1 MTNRRAPAEPLALE
15 NFDLLD
21 VVAGRL
27 IAGCS
32 LTIENGRIASI
43 AKGRLAASAAKMRRM
58 DLKGRTLMP
67 GLIDCHVHIL
77 QSIFPQTADFLP
89 SYLTAAAV
97 VRLGEMLDRGF
108 TTVRDAGG
116 ADAGHRKAVEDGLV
130 RGPRLF
136 VAGRALS
143 QTGGHGD
150 ARSQADMLEP
160 CGCSALL
167 KGGIGRIVDGVPD
180 ALHAV
185 RDEIRLGADQIKIMS
200 GGGIGS
206 PHGFLEYDQF
216 TEEEIRAVVDEA
228 RRARRYVM
236 AHVYSADG
244 VKRLVR
250 LGVRSIEHGNL
261 IDDEAARMMKEA
273 GAFLVAN
280 LIVYEVVAK
289 FGREHGFPE
298 AGLARL
304 QTILDA
310 GTRSIELAAHHGVKL
325 GYGSDL
331 VKAPDYQSDE
341 FLIRARVQ
349 KPIDVIRSAT
359 IVGAEIV
366 CRTGQLGVIAEGAVA
381 DLIAVDGNP
390 MDDVALLTGQG
401 RHMPLI
407 VKDGRV
413 EKSVGLDLVSAAPS
427 ATAR

>member
-1 MTNRRAPAEPLALE
+1 MTPTPDSTALVLE

-21 VVAGRL
+21 VRAGELRK
-27 IAGCS
+27 GRS
-32 LTIENGRIASI
+32 LRIEAGRIAAI
-43 AKGRLAASAAKMRRM
+43 GRGAVGAPSGVRRI

-77 QSIFPQTADFLP
+77 PSIFPETADFFP

-108 TTVRDAGG
+108 TSLRDAGG
-116 ADAGHRKAVEDGLV
+116 ADAGHRMAVEKGLI

-150 ARSQADMLEP
+150 ARTMADMLEP

-167 KGGIGRIVDGVPD
+167 KAGIGRIVNGVP
-180 ALHAV
+180 AVLHAA
-185 RDEIRLGADQIKIMS
+185 RDEIRMGADHIKIMA

-216 TEEEIRAVVDEA
+216 TDEEVRAIVDEA
-228 RRARRYVM
+228 RRARKYVM
-236 AHVYSADG
+236 AHVYSAEG
-244 VKRLVR
+244 VKRLAG
-250 LGVRSIEHGNL
+250 LGVRTLEHGNL
-261 IDDEAARMMKEA
+261 VDDEAVRAMKAA
-273 GAFLVAN
+273 GSYLVAN
-280 LIVYEVVAK
+280 LIVYDVVAK
-289 FGREHGFPE
+289 HGRAHGFPE

-310 GTRSIELAAHHGVKL
+310 GTRSIELCDHYGVKV

-331 VKAPDYQSDE
+331 VKAPEFQSDE
-341 FLIRARVQ
+341 FLIRGRVQ

-359 IVGAEIV
+359 LVGAEIV
-366 CRTGQLGVIAEGAVA
+366 QRAGQLGEVVEGAIA

-390 MDDVALLTGQG
+390 LEDLRLLTDQG
-401 RHMPLI
+401 RHIPL
-407 VKDGRV
+407 VVRGGQPL
-413 EKSVGLDLVSAAPS
+413 KSRLD
-427 ATAR
+427 

>member
-1 MTNRRAPAEPLALE
+1 MTIRTLAEPLALE

-21 VVAGRL
+21 VRAGTLTNR
-27 IAGCS
+27 CS
-32 LTIENGRIASI
+32 LTIEAGRITAI
-43 AKGRLAASAAKMRRM
+43 VKGGAPAAAAGMRRIN
-58 DLKGRTLMP
+58 LGGRVLMP

-77 QSIFPQTADFLP
+77 QSIFPQSADFLP
-89 SYLTAAAV
+89 SFLTAAAV
-97 VRLGEMLDRGF
+97 RRLGEMLDRGF

-116 ADAGHRKAVEDGLV
+116 ADAGHRMAVEQGIV

-136 VAGRALS
+136 VSGRALS

-160 CGCSALL
+160 CGCAALL
-167 KGGIGRIVDGVPD
+167 KGGIGRIVNGVPEVLR
-180 ALHAV
+180 AA

-236 AHVYSADG
+236 AHVYSAEG

-261 IDDEAARMMKEA
+261 IDDEAARMMQAA
-273 GAFLVAN
+273 GAFLVGN
-280 LIVYEVVAK
+280 LVVYEVVAK

-310 GTRSIELAAHHGVKL
+310 GTRSIELAQRYGVKL

-331 VKAPDYQSDE
+331 VKAPDYQSEE
-341 FLIRARVQ
+341 FIIRGRVQ
-349 KPIDVIRSAT
+349 KPIEVIRSAT
-359 IVGAEIV
+359 LVGAEIV
-366 CRTGQLGVIAEGAVA
+366 GRTGSLGEVCVGATA
-381 DLIAVDGNP
+381 DLLAVNGNP
-390 MDDVALLTGQG
+390 LENLGLLTGQG
-401 RHMPLI
+401 AHLDLI
-407 VKDGRV
+407 LKDGRI
-413 EKSVGLDLVSAAPS
+413 EKSALLA
-427 ATAR
+427 

>member
-1 MTNRRAPAEPLALE
+1 MAIPSPAVPLVLE

-21 VVAGRL
+21 VHAGEL
-27 IAGCS
+27 VKGCS
-32 LTIENGRIASI
+32 LAIADGRIASV
-43 AKGRLAASAAKMRRM
+43 ARGSLQGPAGARRV
-58 DLKGRTLMP
+58 DLKSRVLMP

-77 QSIFPQTADFLP
+77 PSIFPEVADHFP
-89 SYLTAAAV
+89 SYLTAAAI

-116 ADAGHRKAVEDGLV
+116 ADAGHRQAVERGFI

-150 ARSQADMLEP
+150 ARPAADMLEP
-160 CGCSALL
+160 CGCAALL
-167 KGGIGRIVDGVPD
+167 KAGIGRIVDGVPEV
-180 ALHAV
+180 LHAT
-185 RDEIRLGADQIKIMS
+185 RDEIRMGADHIKIMA
-200 GGGIGS
+200 GGGVGS

-216 TEEEIRAVVDEA
+216 TDPEISAIVDEA
-228 RRARRYVM
+228 TRARKYVM
-236 AHVYSADG
+236 AHVYSARG
-244 VKRLVR
+244 VKRLVQ
-250 LGVRSIEHGNL
+250 LGVRTIEHGNL
-261 IDDEAARMMKEA
+261 LDDEGAQMMNAA
-273 GAFLVAN
+273 GAYLVAN
-280 LIVYEVVAK
+280 LIVYEVIAK
-289 FGREHGFPE
+289 HGRAHGFPE

-310 GTRSIELAAHHGVKL
+310 GPRSIELAAHYGVKV

-341 FLIRARVQ
+341 FLVRGRVQ

-359 IVGAEIV
+359 LVGAEIV
-366 CRTGQLGVIAEGAVA
+366 NRPGQLGVIAEGATA

-390 MDDVALLTGQG
+390 LQELSVLTNQG
-401 RHMPLI
+401 ARIPLV

-413 EKSVGLDLVSAAPS
+413 VKERDLD
-427 ATAR
+427 

>member
-1 MTNRRAPAEPLALE
+1 MAGHTPAERLALE

-21 VVAGRL
+21 VHSGELVKRCA
-27 IAGCS
+27 
-32 LTIENGRIASI
+32 LTIANGRIASI
-43 AKGRLAASAAKMRRM
+43 AKGRLPDADIARL
-58 DLKGRTLMP
+58 DLKGRVLMP

-77 QSIFPQTADFLP
+77 QSIFPESADFLP
-89 SYLTAAAV
+89 SFLTAAAV

-116 ADAGHRKAVEDGLV
+116 ADAGHRQAVERGII

-150 ARSQADMLEP
+150 ARSAADLLEP
-160 CGCSALL
+160 CGCAALL
-167 KGGIGRIVDGVPD
+167 KGGIGRIVNGVPD
-180 ALHAV
+180 VLRAA
-185 RDEIRLGADQIKIMS
+185 RDEIRMGADQIKIMA
-200 GGGIGS
+200 GGGVGS

-216 TEEEIRAVVDEA
+216 TEEEIAAVVDEA
-228 RRARRYVM
+228 QRARKYVM
-236 AHVYSADG
+236 AHVYSAQG

-273 GAFLVAN
+273 GAYLVAN
-280 LIVYEVVAK
+280 LIVYEVIAK
-289 FGREHGFPE
+289 FGREHGFPK

-304 QTILDA
+304 QPILDA
-310 GTRSIELAAHHGVKL
+310 GPRSIELAAHYGVKV

-341 FLIRARVQ
+341 FLVRSRVQ
-349 KPIDVIRSAT
+349 RPIDVIRSAT
-359 IVGAEIV
+359 LVGAEIV
-366 CRTGQLGVIAEGAVA
+366 GRAGDLGEISEGAIA

-390 MDDVALLTGQG
+390 LEDLKLLTNQG
-401 RHMPLI
+401 AHIPLVI
-407 VKDGRV
+407 KEGRI
-413 EKSVGLDLVSAAPS
+413 EKNLGLD
-427 ATAR
+427 

>member
-1 MTNRRAPAEPLALE
+1 MAARTPAEPMVLE

-21 VVAGRL
+21 VRAGELRK
-27 IAGCS
+27 GCA
-32 LTIENGRIASI
+32 LAIEGGRIAAIS
-43 AKGRLAASAAKMRRM
+43 AGSLSAAPKARRI
-58 DLKGRTLMP
+58 DLKGRVLMP

-77 QSIFPQTADFLP
+77 QSIFPESADFLP

-97 VRLGEMLDRGF
+97 VRLGQMLDRGF

-150 ARSQADMLEP
+150 ARSSADLLEP

-167 KGGIGRIVDGVPD
+167 KGGIGRIVNGVPEV
-180 ALHAV
+180 LHAA
-185 RDEIRLGADQIKIMS
+185 RDEIRLGADHVKIMA

-216 TEEEIRAVVDEA
+216 TDAEIGAVVDEA

-236 AHVYSADG
+236 AHVYSAEG

-250 LGVRSIEHGNL
+250 LGVRTIEHGNL
-261 IDDEAARMMKEA
+261 IDDEAARRMKAA

-280 LIVYEVVAK
+280 LIVYEVVAQH
-289 FGREHGFPE
+289 GRAHGFPE

-304 QTILDA
+304 QVILDA
-310 GTRSIELAAHHGVKL
+310 GTRSIELAAHHGVKI

-349 KPIDVIRSAT
+349 APIDVIRSAT
-359 IVGAEIV
+359 LVGAEIV
-366 CRTGQLGVIAEGAVA
+366 GRAGQLGEIAEGACA
-381 DLIAVDGNP
+381 DLLAVDGNP
-390 MDDVALLTGQG
+390 LEDLSLLTRQG
-401 RHMPLI
+401 AHLPLI

-413 EKSVGLDLVSAAPS
+413 EKDVLA
-427 ATAR
+427 

>member
-1 MTNRRAPAEPLALE
+1 MTSRRAPAEPLALE

-21 VVAGRL
+21 VNAGKL
-27 IAGCS
+27 VPGCA

-43 AKGRLAASAAKMRRM
+43 TQGRLAASSAKMRRL

-77 QSIFPQTADFLP
+77 QSIFPQSADFLP

-160 CGCSALL
+160 CGCSTLL
-167 KGGIGRIVDGVPD
+167 KGGIGRIVNGVPD
-180 ALHAV
+180 VLQAV

-216 TEEEIRAVVDEA
+216 TEDEIRAIVDEA

-236 AHVYSADG
+236 AHVYSAEG

-261 IDDEAARMMKEA
+261 IDDEAALMMKEA

-298 AGLARL
+298 EGLARL

-341 FLIRARVQ
+341 FLIRVRVQ
-349 KPIDVIRSAT
+349 KPIEVIRSAT
-359 IVGAEIV
+359 VVGAEIV
-366 CRTGQLGVIAEGAVA
+366 GRAGRLGVIAEGAIA

-390 MDDVALLTGQG
+390 MDDIALLTGQG

-413 EKSVGLDLVSAAPS
+413 EKSVGLD
-427 ATAR
+427 